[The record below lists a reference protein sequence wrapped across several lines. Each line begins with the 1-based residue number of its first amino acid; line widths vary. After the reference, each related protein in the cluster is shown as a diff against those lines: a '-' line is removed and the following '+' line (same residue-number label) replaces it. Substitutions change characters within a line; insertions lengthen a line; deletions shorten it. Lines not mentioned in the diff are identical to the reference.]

1 MASMAAP
8 TSRRAPAERRAL
20 VLLAAG
26 AVIGLA
32 VAAVGLM
39 RDASAAGGLPA
50 GAVASVNGEL
60 VRVEEYERA
69 VEALAS
75 DRRDPLGEADKRHVL
90 DRLLDEELLV
100 QRGLEL
106 GFARHDRRVRGDI
119 VSAVIQVIVQQ
130 AEATQPD
137 DAAIERFYRE
147 NQQYF
152 ARTGRL
158 FVRQVLVRVR
168 SGDEEESARQRA
180 EQAASRL
187 RAGEPFESVNEELGD
202 AQVALL
208 PADYL
213 PAIKLR
219 EYVGPTATRVAM
231 QLEPGGVSDP
241 VRSASGYHVLLLV
254 DREEGSIPPLS
265 EIAGEVEAEMVR
277 RAGDTALRRYLDELR
292 ERADVRVADT
302 LP

>member
-1 MASMAAP
+1 MACMAAP
-8 TSRRAPAERRAL
+8 TSRRAASERRAL
-20 VLLAAG
+20 ALLGAG

-32 VAAVGLM
+32 AAAIGLM
-39 RDASAAGGLPA
+39 RDASAEGSLPEA
-50 GAVASVNGEL
+50 AVASVNGEL

-75 DRRDPLGEADKRHVL
+75 DRRDPIGEADRRHVL

-119 VSAVIQVIVQQ
+119 VSAVIQVVVQQ

-137 DAAIERFYRE
+137 DEEIERFYRE

-168 SGDEEESARQRA
+168 TRDEEEAARQRA
-180 EQAASRL
+180 EQAARRL
-187 RAGEPFESVNEELGD
+187 REGEPFEAVNEELGD

-213 PAIKLR
+213 PATKLR

-241 VRSASGYHVLLLV
+241 VRSATGYHVLLLV
-254 DREEGSIPPLS
+254 DREEGRVPPLA
-265 EIAGEVEAEMVR
+265 EISDEVEAELVR

-292 ERADVRVADT
+292 KRADVRVTDT